1 MAQNGVFGAIPG
13 TPKIA
18 VFSLNR
24 HQTGYCTY
32 PILGVGTRISVL
44 RAEQALSRPRRA
56 SARIWPILGVYLG
69 YIQGPG
75 PRARIWGI

>member
-44 RAEQALSRPRRA
+44 SPEQAQAALSEDLAYFRG
-56 SARIWPILGVYLG
+56 ILGC
-69 YIQGPG
+69 IQGPG
-75 PRARIWGI
+75 PRAVYTGI